1 MTGYL
6 IYGIHW
12 GNLKL
17 FLLQYL
23 QIAANSFI
31 QGNLW
36 DEWCWSVFHSAP
48 CYLFKFLERKVK
60 WFTREEPEYRLGFT
74 LICQQFKTQ
83 AWHFFGAI
91 SVPIVP
97 LASVIPK
104 FPIHFQ
110 VTKKNFLS
118 WGFLVYVIMKKSTNG
133 VFSAGSPCFEYLSRL
148 LSLMETM
155 WACKS
160 WSKTN
165 PCWMDHAI
173 KGGKLISLWPI
184 FHYFRITDAF

>member
-23 QIAANSFI
+23 QIAANSFM

-74 LICQQFKTQ
+74 LICQLFKKQ
-83 AWHFFGAI
+83 AWHLFGAI

-118 WGFLVYVIMKKSTNG
+118 WGFLVIWIHCPHSNWKDLQHY
-133 VFSAGSPCFEYLSRL
+133 SAPSFRVQTP
-148 LSLMETM
+148 
-155 WACKS
+155 
-160 WSKTN
+160 
-165 PCWMDHAI
+165 
-173 KGGKLISLWPI
+173 GGTTRQRKIEGTVSLW
-184 FHYFRITDAF
+184 

>member
-74 LICQQFKTQ
+74 LICQLFKKQ
-83 AWHFFGAI
+83 ARHLFGAI

-97 LASVIPK
+97 LASVTLLNFWYISRSLKKTSYLEDFWLFESTAHIPTGRTCSII
-104 FPIHFQ
+104 PHLHFES
-110 VTKKNFLS
+110 KL
-118 WGFLVYVIMKKSTNG
+118 LVVQQDKG
-133 VFSAGSPCFEYLSRL
+133 RSR
-148 LSLMETM
+148 E
-155 WACKS
+155 
-160 WSKTN
+160 
-165 PCWMDHAI
+165 
-173 KGGKLISLWPI
+173 
-184 FHYFRITDAF
+184 R

>member
-74 LICQQFKTQ
+74 LICQLFKKQ
-83 AWHFFGAI
+83 AWHLFGAI

-97 LASVIPK
+97 LASVTLLNFWYISRSLKKTSYLEDFGYLNPLPTFQLEGPAALFRTFISSPNSWWYNK
-104 FPIHFQ
+104 TKEDWGNGKSLVVSIFP
-110 VTKKNFLS
+110 
-118 WGFLVYVIMKKSTNG
+118 
-133 VFSAGSPCFEYLSRL
+133 P
-148 LSLMETM
+148 
-155 WACKS
+155 
-160 WSKTN
+160 
-165 PCWMDHAI
+165 
-173 KGGKLISLWPI
+173 
-184 FHYFRITDAF
+184 